1 MWKLPRKQPSGS
13 VNIVGNVSKAVLA
26 NRIYAS
32 SAFQAIFNDFVKL
45 SW

>member
-13 VNIVGNVSKAVLA
+13 VNIVGNVSKAVLETE
-26 NRIYAS
+26 YAS
-32 SAFQAIFNDFVKL
+32 SAFQAIFKDFVKL